1 MLPIVPKPVKE
12 EIFSTKTYDY
22 DLSIAREL
30 TDDSIP
36 KSGYQLTID
45 DFGIT
50 IKASDADGFYYAKVT
65 LQNLKDMGDL
75 PNCEV
80 LDYPKYFYRG
90 YMLDCARH
98 YHSIDSIKRVID
110 AVAKFKINV
119 FHWHLTDDQGWR
131 VQVDKYPLLTESA
144 SYRADTR
151 GDGIP
156 VHGYYT
162 KAEMKEIVE
171 YCKGY
176 HMEVLPE
183 FDIPGHTAAAI
194 SAYPYLDCF
203 GSQIDVKNS
212 FGIHPE
218 VLCAGKESSVEFCK
232 DVLKEMFEIFP
243 FNLIHLGGDE
253 ALRLHWLDC
262 PKCQQVMERE
272 GLKDED
278 ELQAYFMA
286 KIADYCLENG
296 KTVINWNDG
305 MVGENVHES
314 IIVHYWQGAP
324 VNKEAAIREINRG
337 KKGIISPFFSYYL
350 DYPYGLTS
358 LKKAFSLNPVI
369 EGVEKPENIM
379 GVEAPLWCEYVK
391 CDDDI
396 DRQTFPRVLA
406 VAERGWSPYHDDYE
420 DFHARVKYNY
430 KIFDNL
436 GIKCD
441 RIENTNPGLIK
452 KVISLVKFFGNAW
465 DKTQLRNAKNVAENK
480 RRLNKKYGN
489 R

>member
-12 EIFSTKTYDY
+12 EILSSKTYDY
-22 DLSIAREL
+22 SLDVVQEIK
-30 TDDSIP
+30 DDTIP
-36 KSGYQLTID
+36 KSGYLLLID
-45 DFGIT
+45 DEGIKV
-50 IKASDADGFYYAKVT
+50 KASDDDGFYYARVT
-65 LQNLKDMGDL
+65 LSNLKEMGDL
-75 PNCEV
+75 PNAQI
-80 LDYPKYFYRG
+80 LDYPRYSYRG

-98 YHSIDSIKRVID
+98 YHSISSIKRIID

-131 VQVDKYPLLTESA
+131 IQVDKYPLLTEHA
-144 SYRADTR
+144 SYRDGTR
-151 GDGIP
+151 GDGVP

-162 KAEMKEIVE
+162 KEEMREIVE

-183 FDIPGHTAAAI
+183 FDIPGHTASAI
-194 SAYPYLDCF
+194 SAYPFLDCF
-203 GSQIDVKNS
+203 GSEIEVKDS

-218 VLCAGKESSVEFCK
+218 VLCAGKESSVDFCK
-232 DVLKEMFEIFP
+232 DVLREMFEIFP

-262 PKCQQVMERE
+262 PDCQRTMKEN

-278 ELQAYFMA
+278 ELQAHFMA
-286 KIADYCLENG
+286 KLAEFCLENG

-314 IIVHYWQGAP
+314 IIVHYWQGAE
-324 VNKEAAIREINRG
+324 VNKRAAIREINRG

-358 LKKAFSLNPVI
+358 LKKAFSLNPEI
-369 EGVEKPENIM
+369 EGVEKTENIL

-391 CDDDI
+391 GDDDI
-396 DRQTFPRVLA
+396 DRQTFPRILA
-406 VAERGWSPYHDDYE
+406 VAERGWSPFHQDYK
-420 DFHARVKYNY
+420 DFRARVKYNY
-430 KIFDNL
+430 KIIDNL

-441 RIENTNPGLIK
+441 RIKSTDPGPFSKIA
-452 KVISLVKFFGNAW
+452 SLVKFFGNAW
-465 DKTQLRNAKNVAENK
+465 DKTQLRNAKNVA
-480 RRLNKKYGN
+480 LNKKRLRAKYGK
-489 R
+489 

>member
-1 MLPIVPKPVKE
+1 MLPIIPKPVKE
-12 EIFSTKTYDY
+12 EILSDKTYDY

-30 TDDSIP
+30 VDDSIP

-50 IKASDADGFYYAKVT
+50 IKASDDDGFYYAKVT
-65 LQNLKDMGDL
+65 LQNLKDLGAL
-75 PNCEV
+75 PNCLV
-80 LDYPKYFYRG
+80 LDYPKYSYRG
-90 YMLDCARH
+90 YMLDCSRH

-110 AVAKFKINV
+110 AIAKFKINV

-131 VQVDKYPLLTESA
+131 AQIDKYPLLTESA

-162 KAEMKEIVE
+162 KEEMKEIVE

-176 HMEVLPE
+176 HIDVLPE

-203 GSQIDVKNS
+203 GSKIDVKTS

-218 VLCAGKESSVEFCK
+218 VLCAGKESSFEFCK
-232 DVLKEMFEIFP
+232 DVLDEMFDIFP
-243 FNLIHLGGDE
+243 FNLIHLGEDE
-253 ALRLHWLDC
+253 ASRLHWLDC
-262 PKCQQVMERE
+262 PDCQKVMEE
-272 GLKDED
+272 NGLKDED
-278 ELQAYFMA
+278 ELQAHFMA
-286 KIADYCLENG
+286 KLASYCLENG

-324 VNKEAAIREINRG
+324 VNKAAAIREINRG

-358 LKKAFSLNPVI
+358 LKKAFSLDPVI
-369 EGVEKPENIM
+369 EGVEKPENIL

-391 CDDDI
+391 NDDDI
-396 DRQTFPRVLA
+396 DRQTFPRLLA

-441 RIENTNPGLIK
+441 RIENTNPGIFK
-452 KVISLVKFFGNAW
+452 KVASLLKFFGNAW
-465 DKTQLRNAKNVAENK
+465 DKTQLQNMKNVAENK
-480 RRLNKKYGN
+480 KRLNKKYGN
-489 R
+489 Q